1 MEFTKAL
8 VGQLRALD
16 TYGHWSR
23 LSDEELVEKKYI
35 KKKSEGAA
43 NCHIK
48 DETAMFNIKTFF
60 QTIAT
65 EFERKT
71 GELSNVMM
79 EFSDEGFGRAVVICD
94 KIVIC
99 DKTIRD
105 ANNYGY
111 KTKEKL
117 EEEGSKMFAKALE
130 IYETYKLKESN

>member
-1 MEFTKAL
+1 MDFTKAL
-8 VGQLRALD
+8 VAQLRAID
-16 TYGHWSR
+16 TYNHWGR
-23 LSDEELVEKKYI
+23 LSDDDLIEQKFI
-35 KKKSEGAA
+35 KKKSEGGAA

-48 DETAMFNIKTFF
+48 DESAIFNIKTFF

-71 GELSNVMM
+71 GELSNVLM
-79 EFSDEGFGRAVVICD
+79 EFSDEGFGRVVVISG

-105 ANNYGY
+105 ANNYGF

-117 EEEGSKMFAKALE
+117 EDEGSKFFEKALN
-130 IYETYKLKESN
+130 IYETYKQED